1 MSWITVDT
9 PHVVV
14 HAEAFDSS
22 NQIIKKFDPK
32 NLEKING
39 QYELESMEIR
49 SPKAGS
55 RTILEFDLK

>member
-1 MSWITVDT
+1 MIRDT
-9 PHVVV
+9 
-14 HAEAFDSS
+14 A
-22 NQIIKKFDPK
+22 NKLIKIFDPK

-49 SPKAGS
+49 NRKTGS